1 MRIKHFLLPILIML
15 FAGLTA
21 NAQTKSIDLDNFRFP
36 VTYRTMPDKPFDP
49 LFFTYAAYVEATKS
63 TEQRVVLS
71 EIESGLYIEGQQQ
84 VNNNEDAF
92 LTIVLKLGNLIV
104 KSSNVV
110 ERKSEHKDRDGKV
123 SVNYF
128 YTLVVEYT
136 FETSYVVFQGDKE
149 LNSGG
154 VRTSFVGDGRTYTY
168 RSQEYSNRKDAAS
181 YWNNNKE
188 ILVSEFATK
197 LSNDAARTLSY
208 NMSKNYGF
216 EITKTTDILQVT
228 DEKKHLENEA
238 FKAACATVKEKMEAV
253 TPNQG
258 LNKDELEGVI
268 EYFKSIPAKYTDP
281 KHKADVRLR
290 YAAYYNLCKIYLYL
304 EEPENVYP
312 YADLLFQNG
321 YDKKDG
327 EKLKKAA
334 TELAA
339 ELNKTEIKT
348 RHFNPEDYFAEN

>member
-1 MRIKHFLLPILIML
+1 MTMKIKHLFFSVLIALL
-15 FAGLTA
+15 FSLTA
-21 NAQTKSIDLDNFRFP
+21 NAQTKSIDLDNFRFKI
-36 VTYRTMPDKPFDP
+36 TYRTMPDKPFNP
-49 LFFTYAAYVEATKS
+49 PFFTYSTRLEATKS
-63 TEQRVVLS
+63 TEQRITLS
-71 EIESGLYIEGQQQ
+71 EVADGIYLEGQQQ
-84 VNNNEDAF
+84 VNNDENPF
-92 LTIVLKLGNLIV
+92 LTMVLRLSNLII
-104 KSSNVV
+104 KSSDVV
-110 ERKSEHKDRDGKV
+110 ERKVETKDKEGNVKLHF
-123 SVNYF
+123 Y
-128 YTLVVEYT
+128 YTLVVNYT
-136 FETSYVVFQGDKE
+136 FESSYVVFQGDKE
-149 LNSGG
+149 INSSTIHMG
-154 VRTSFVGDGRTYTY
+154 SF
-168 RSQEYSNRKDAAS
+168 SHKSEEYNNRKDAAS

-188 ILVSEFATK
+188 VLISEFATK
-197 LSNDAARTLSY
+197 LSNDAARTLSTR
-208 NMSKNYGF
+208 MSNYYGF
-216 EITKTTDILQVT
+216 AIKNTTDILQVT

-238 FKAACATVKEKMEAV
+238 FKAACATVKAKMEAV
-253 TPNQG
+253 TANQG
-258 LNKDELEGVI
+258 LNKEDLEDVI

-348 RHFNPEDYFAEN
+348 RHFNPEDYFVEN